1 MAYCNQTLKGIT
13 LDCSHSLGGI
23 KTVYI
28 ANYND
33 VTDIKYNASTGTTT
47 GTTSGVTGSTTGVTF
62 TGDTITGITMAS
74 GAVFKPYQ
82 FRKQTGSMTSTLT
95 VDETAGVNYV
105 STELSLVFTKMET
118 KKRIELSALSIGQLA
133 VIVEDSNG
141 IFWYLG
147 KDDYVSATSGP
158 GQSGTAKGDGNSYNI
173 VLRDESD
180 TYPYEI
186 TKEAV
191 EAVIEKTQD
200 KK

>member
-1 MAYCNQTLKGIT
+1 MAYCIQTLKGIT

-23 KTVYI
+23 KTAYI

-33 VTDIKYNASTGTTT
+33 VTDIEYNASTGS
-47 GTTSGVTGSTTGVTF
+47 TSGSTSGATY

-74 GAVFKPYQ
+74 GAKFKPYQ
-82 FRKQTGSMTSTLT
+82 FRKQTGSLVSTLT

-118 KKRIELSALSIGQLA
+118 KKRLELSALSVGQLA

-141 IFWYLG
+141 TFWFLG
-147 KDDYVSATSGP
+147 KDDYVSATAG
-158 GQSGTAKGDGNSYNI
+158 GAQTGTAKGDGNNYTLT
-173 VLRDESD
+173 LRDESD

>member
-1 MAYCNQTLKGIT
+1 MAYCIQTLKGIT

-23 KTVYI
+23 KAVYI

-33 VTDIKYNASTGTTT
+33 VTDIKYNASTGST
-47 GTTSGVTGSTTGVTF
+47 TGSTSGATY

-74 GAVFKPYQ
+74 GTTFKPYQ

-118 KKRIELSALSIGQLA
+118 KKRIELSALSVGQLA

-141 IFWYLG
+141 TFWYLG
-147 KDDYVSATSGP
+147 KDDYVSATSGT
-158 GQSGTAKGDGNSYNI
+158 GQSGVAKGDGNSYNI

-191 EAVIEKTQD
+191 ESVIEKTKD

>member
-1 MAYCNQTLKGIT
+1 MAYCNQTLNGIR

-33 VTDIKYNASTGTTT
+33 VTDIEYNASTGTTT
-47 GTTSGVTGSTTGVTF
+47 GSTSGETY
-62 TGDTITGITMAS
+62 TGDTITGITMAAS
-74 GAVFKPYQ
+74 AKFKPYQ

-141 IFWYLG
+141 TFWYLG
-147 KDDYVSATSGP
+147 KDDYVSVSAGG
-158 GQSGTAKGDGNSYNI
+158 GQTGTAKGDGNNYTLT
-173 VLRDESD
+173 LRDESD

-191 EAVIEKTQD
+191 EAVIDKSQD

>member
-1 MAYCNQTLKGIT
+1 MAYCIQTLKGIT

-33 VTDIKYNASTGTTT
+33 VTDIKYNASTGST
-47 GTTSGVTGSTTGVTF
+47 TGSTSGATY

-118 KKRIELSALSIGQLA
+118 KKRIELSALSVGQLA

-141 IFWYLG
+141 TFWYLG
-147 KDDYVSATSGP
+147 KDDYVSATSGT
-158 GQSGTAKGDGNSYNI
+158 GQSGVAKGDGNSYNI

-191 EAVIEKTQD
+191 ESVIEKTQD

>member
-1 MAYCNQTLKGIT
+1 MAYCIQTLKGIT

-33 VTDIKYNASTGTTT
+33 VTDIKYNASTGST
-47 GTTSGVTGSTTGVTF
+47 TGSTSGATY

-74 GAVFKPYQ
+74 GTTFKPYQ

-141 IFWYLG
+141 TYWYLG
-147 KDDYVSATSGP
+147 KDDYVSATSGT
-158 GQSGTAKGDGNSYNI
+158 GQSGVAKGDGNSYNI

>member
-1 MAYCNQTLKGIT
+1 MAYCNQTLSGIT

-33 VTDIKYNASTGTTT
+33 VTDIQYNASTGTTT
-47 GTTSGVTGSTTGVTF
+47 GTTSTGVTGNTTGVTY
-62 TGDTITGITMAS
+62 TGDTITGLTMAS
-74 GAVFKPYQ
+74 GATFQPYQ

-118 KKRIELSALSIGQLA
+118 AKRIELSALSIGQLA

-141 IFWYLG
+141 VFWYLG
-147 KDDYVSATSGP
+147 KDDYVSATAG
-158 GQSGTAKGDGNSYNI
+158 GAQTGTAKGDGNNYTLT
-173 VLRDESD
+173 LRDESD

-191 EAVIEKTQD
+191 QKVI

>member
-1 MAYCNQTLKGIT
+1 MAYCNQTLKGII

-33 VTDIKYNASTGTTT
+33 VTSLSYNASTGATT
-47 GTTSGVTGSTTGVTF
+47 GTTSGVTGSTTGVTY

-74 GAVFKPYQ
+74 GTYFKPYQ

-118 KKRIELSALSIGQLA
+118 KKRIELSALSVGQLA

-141 IFWYLG
+141 TFWYLG
-147 KDDYVSATSGP
+147 KDDYVSATAG
-158 GQSGTAKGDGNSYNI
+158 GAQTGVAKGDGNNYTLT
-173 VLRDESD
+173 LRDESD
-180 TYPYEI
+180 TYPFEI
-186 TKEAV
+186 DKSAV
-191 EAVIEKTQD
+191 DTVIQK
-200 KK
+200 

>member
-1 MAYCNQTLKGIT
+1 MAYCNQTLKGII

-33 VTDIKYNASTGTTT
+33 VTDLSYNASTGST
-47 GTTSGVTGSTTGVTF
+47 TGSTSGETY

-74 GAVFKPYQ
+74 GTFFQPYQ
-82 FRKQTGSMTSTLT
+82 FRKQTGSMSSTLT

-118 KKRIELSALSIGQLA
+118 KKRIELSALSVGQLA

-141 IFWYLG
+141 TFWYLG
-147 KDDYVSATSGP
+147 KDDYVSVTAGG
-158 GQSGTAKGDGNSYNI
+158 GQTGTAKGDGNNYT
-173 VLRDESD
+173 LTLKDESD
-180 TYPYEI
+180 TYPYEV

-191 EAVIEKTQD
+191 EAVVKKTQD

>member
-1 MAYCNQTLKGIT
+1 MAYCTQTLSGII

-33 VTDIKYNASTGTTT
+33 VTSLSYNASTGSTT
-47 GTTSGVTGSTTGVTF
+47 GTTSGVTGSTTGVTY

-74 GAVFKPYQ
+74 GTFFQPYQ
-82 FRKQTGSMTSTLT
+82 FRKQTGSLTSTLT

-118 KKRIELSALSIGQLA
+118 KKRIELSALSVGQLA

-141 IFWYLG
+141 TFWYLG
-147 KDDYVSATSGP
+147 KDDYVSVSAGGAQTGV
-158 GQSGTAKGDGNSYNI
+158 AKGDGNNYTLT
-173 VLRDESD
+173 LRDESD
-180 TYPYEI
+180 TYPYEV

-191 EAVIEKTQD
+191 EAVVKKTQD

>member
-1 MAYCNQTLKGIT
+1 MAYCNQTLNGIT

-33 VTDIKYNASTGTTT
+33 VTDIKYNASTGST
-47 GTTSGVTGSTTGVTF
+47 TGSTSGATY

-82 FRKQTGSMTSTLT
+82 FRKQTGSLTSTLT

-141 IFWYLG
+141 TFWYLG
-147 KDDYVSATSGP
+147 KDDYVSATSGT
-158 GQSGTAKGDGNSYNI
+158 GQSGVAKGDGNSYNI

>member
-1 MAYCNQTLKGIT
+1 MAYCNQTLNGIT

-28 ANYND
+28 ANYGD
-33 VTDIKYNASTGTTT
+33 VESVIVDDASGTI
-47 GTTSGVTGSTTGVTF
+47 SGL
-62 TGDTITGITMAS
+62 TMAS
-74 GAVFKPYQ
+74 GATFQPYQ
-82 FRKQTGSMTSTLT
+82 FRKQTGSLTSTLT

-118 KKRIELSALSIGQLA
+118 AKRIELSALSIGQLA

-141 IFWYLG
+141 TFWYLG
-147 KDDYVSATSGP
+147 KDDYVSATSGT
-158 GQSGTAKGDGNSYNI
+158 GQSGVAKGDGNSYSI

-191 EAVIEKTQD
+191 QKVI

>member
-1 MAYCNQTLKGIT
+1 MAYCIQTLKGIT

-33 VTDIKYNASTGTTT
+33 VTDIKYNASTGST
-47 GTTSGVTGSTTGVTF
+47 TGSTSGATY

-82 FRKQTGSMTSTLT
+82 FRKQTGSLTSTLT

-118 KKRIELSALSIGQLA
+118 KKRIELSALSVGQLA

-141 IFWYLG
+141 TFWYLG
-147 KDDYVSATSGP
+147 KDDYVSATSGT
-158 GQSGTAKGDGNSYNI
+158 GQSGVAKGDGNSYNI

-191 EAVIEKTQD
+191 ESVIEKTKD

>member
-1 MAYCNQTLKGIT
+1 MAYCIQTLKGIT

-23 KTVYI
+23 KTAYI

-33 VTDIKYNASTGTTT
+33 VTDIEYNASTGS
-47 GTTSGVTGSTTGVTF
+47 TSGSTSGATY

-74 GAVFKPYQ
+74 GAKFKPYQ

-118 KKRIELSALSIGQLA
+118 KKRLELSALSVGQLA

-141 IFWYLG
+141 TFWYLG
-147 KDDYVSATSGP
+147 KDDYVSATAG
-158 GQSGTAKGDGNSYNI
+158 GAQTGTAKGDGNNYTLT
-173 VLRDESD
+173 LRDESD

-191 EAVIEKTQD
+191 ESVIEKTQD